1 MTNKKKLAAILAVAM
16 MVSQAGVLAQ
26 EVQQESVS
34 GGEVTVR
41 PWFIAHISNLW

>member
-1 MTNKKKLAAILAVAM
+1 MTNKKKIAVALAATMTLL
-16 MVSQAGVLAQ
+16 QTGVFAQ

-34 GGEVTVR
+34 GGEVTVQ